1 MVQYRWMVDVLKIF
15 IKSERLADHDRNL
28 SCIVI
33 RMLDIFS
40 AAEHYQYA
48 NGARQYCQLMKQLDC
63 LPSYRDAFE
72 SLTNQ
77 GNHVVR
83 YSSHDWSGTW
93 CDICIEQTLMKAAKS
108 EGGLSR
114 GRMRI
119 VFWPQVLGTDPQSLL
134 RCKPPH
140 GVSCQ

>member
-1 MVQYRWMVDVLKIF
+1 MGARHPASIVEVYEQRFANTFSTLDDVGTTPALRVQYRWMVDVLKIF

-28 SCIVI
+28 SCIVT

-48 NGARQYCQLMKQLDC
+48 KGARLYCQLMKQLDC

-93 CDICIEQTLMKAAKS
+93 
-108 EGGLSR
+108 
-114 GRMRI
+114 
-119 VFWPQVLGTDPQSLL
+119 
-134 RCKPPH
+134 
-140 GVSCQ
+140 